1 MILFLQAHSDM
12 GAITLLLQ
20 DDVPGLQVRK
30 DYDWFTVQTMR
41 DAFVVNLGDM
51 LQVTNFSPVCLV
63 LDLQFHLQSCC
74 FNLILFTLFNLYFF
88 TSAPNSGPP
97 LIISHNCLEKGN
109 SQEVPYHWKTGLHIF

>member
-1 MILFLQAHSDM
+1 MILYLQAHSDM

-51 LQVTNFSPVCLV
+51 LQVTHFSPVCLV
-63 LDLQFHLQSCC
+63 LDLQFYLKSCC
-74 FNLILFTLFNLYFF
+74 INLILFTLFNLYFL
-88 TSAPNSGPP
+88 TSAPNNGPP
-97 LIISHNCLEKGN
+97 
-109 SQEVPYHWKTGLHIF
+109 